1 MLSRNKKDLNDLT
14 ATPFLVCVFA
24 AGSREKDTENGVAVT
39 SSRSFLFRDDF
50 STRYQEIGDLF
61 GPVIFL
67 DFRTVCIT
75 NFFPIG
81 GALLFGCSCVLA
93 MIGAWVQKRSLMV
106 PYLVVQMLIIVM
118 MAIVG
123 IPIATAMFYLGHPFF
138 GTSAC
143 TVVFLTSILP
153 IHFWFV
159 VKSAYIELG
168 ETGQLSEYSRTTN
181 FKFR

>member
-1 MLSRNKKDLNDLT
+1 
-14 ATPFLVCVFA
+14 
-24 AGSREKDTENGVAVT
+24 
-39 SSRSFLFRDDF
+39 
-50 STRYQEIGDLF
+50 
-61 GPVIFL
+61 
-67 DFRTVCIT
+67 
-75 NFFPIG
+75 
-81 GALLFGCSCVLA
+81 
-93 MIGAWVQKRSLMV
+93 MIGAWVQKRFLMV

-123 IPIATAMFYLGHPFF
+123 IPIATAMLYLEHPFF

-181 FKFR
+181 FKCG

>member
-1 MLSRNKKDLNDLT
+1 MQDFNYFSIMFYYIISTTILKIGNL
-14 ATPFLVCVFA
+14 FCA
-24 AGSREKDTENGVAVT
+24 A
-39 SSRSFLFRDDF
+39 
-50 STRYQEIGDLF
+50 
-61 GPVIFL
+61 IFL

-123 IPIATAMFYLGHPFF
+123 IPIATAMFYLGHKFY
-138 GTSAC
+138 GISTC

-153 IHFWFV
+153 IHFWFT

-168 ETGQLSEYSRTTN
+168 ETGQLSKYSRTN
-181 FKFR
+181 NLECG

>member
-1 MLSRNKKDLNDLT
+1 MQDFNYFSIMFYYIISTTILKIGN
-14 ATPFLVCVFA
+14 
-24 AGSREKDTENGVAVT
+24 
-39 SSRSFLFRDDF
+39 LFC
-50 STRYQEIGDLF
+50 
-61 GPVIFL
+61 PVIFL

-123 IPIATAMFYLGHPFF
+123 IPIATAMFYLGHKFY
-138 GTSAC
+138 GISTC

-153 IHFWFV
+153 IHFWFT

-168 ETGQLSEYSRTTN
+168 ETGQLSKYSRTN
-181 FKFR
+181 NLECG